1 MNPVQPEILRFIAK
15 HRLLTLATTYNDEPW
30 CAHCF
35 YAYLPEQNVF
45 VFHSD
50 SYTLHIEQVSHN
62 CYVAGSVVL
71 ESWRV
76 GRLRGLQLQGVVMPV
91 TPALQ
96 KMAEQRYKQRFPV
109 ARLMNL
115 KLWQLDVT
123 LLKYTDNRLGFG
135 KKLLWRSDN
144 LVDDFFRGREQKQ

>member
-35 YAYLPEQNVF
+35 YAYFPEHNVF
-45 VFHSD
+45 VLHSD
-50 SYTLHIEQVSHN
+50 SHTLHIEQVSHN

-71 ESWRV
+71 ESWLV

-91 TPALQ
+91 APALQ
-96 KMAEQRYKQRFPV
+96 KLAEQRYKQRFQV

-144 LVDDFFRGREQKQ
+144 LVDDFFRGREQRQ